1 MGTTTDPIDAI
12 DDTTLRR
19 LVRTAVHVRRYLPF
33 YVTGLFLAVT
43 LAVVPAV
50 GDGGSG
56 TPASTAAPGGG
67 AGSAAGVPAI
77 TAAAAPSGRATGSGN
92 TGGAAAAPAFL
103 DASFDG
109 AVDAGDNE
117 LLAATTPG
125 AGAADSRR
133 GDDPVAAPGFDT
145 DEDLPETPETPEP
158 CTVSLPSPAPQVD
171 PGREVSGGQDTA
183 EALAGASLP
192 VDAAGTAA
200 PVTEEAA
207 CSVPEA
213 PVDVPS
219 VPLPAT
225 PVSTDPG
232 LPSGW
237 LLRLAGLF

>member
-1 MGTTTDPIDAI
+1 MGTTSDPIDAI

-33 YVTGLFLAVT
+33 YVTGVFFAVT

-77 TAAAAPSGRATGSGN
+77 AAAAAPSGRATGARNAGV
-92 TGGAAAAPAFL
+92 ADAPAFL
-103 DASFDG
+103 DASFDA
-109 AVDAGDNE
+109 AVDAGAGE
-117 LLAATTPG
+117 RLTATTPG

-133 GDDPVAAPGFDT
+133 GADPVAAPDFDA
-145 DEDLPETPETPEP
+145 DDDLPETPETPEA
-158 CTVSLPSPAPQVD
+158 CTVSPPSPAPQVD

-192 VDAAGTAA
+192 VDAADTAA
-200 PVTEEAA
+200 PVTDEAA

-213 PVDVPS
+213 PVEVPS

-232 LPSGW
+232 LPFGW
-237 LLRLAGLF
+237 LLRLVGLF